1 MMRRS
6 GSVCSRDE
14 LLKEVWGYSFDPGS
28 NVVDVTIGRLRHKLG
43 EAMIETIRNVGYALA
58 G

>member
-1 MMRRS
+1 MIQRE
-6 GSVCSRDE
+6 GAVCSREE